1 MTAPDPGRAEP
12 AHAPT
17 ACAGRPA
24 AAGKPGRL
32 LAYAE
37 LWLSMTLVGTYVAL
51 SKPLTE
57 AVPVAVLAFLRFGIA
72 ALVMLPWSLPRAGD
86 PFIGGADRA
95 LLFLQSLFGN
105 VLFTFCMLYGV
116 SMTSATSAG
125 VILAALP
132 ATVMLGSQVFLG
144 EAIHPRAVWA
154 VLFASGG
161 IGILRLDPAG
171 SASAPQGSWLG
182 DLLVFGAVCC
192 EAIYVIIGKRLAA
205 RVDPLRLSAWINLY
219 GLLLVTPFALR
230 PLRVFD
236 FGQLSGSA
244 WALLAYYSLAASV
257 FSVWLWISGL
267 KSVPA
272 HHAAVFTAALPLAA
286 TAVGVLFLGE
296 ALNPAR
302 ILAVVLAVTGIV
314 TVSGAG
320 ARRAG
325 RVC

>member
-1 MTAPDPGRAEP
+1 MTAPDPGRA
-12 AHAPT
+12 APT
-17 ACAGRPA
+17 HDPAPGAGRPGA
-24 AAGKPGRL
+24 PAKPGRP

-51 SKPLTE
+51 SKPLTD
-57 AVPVAVLAFLRFGIA
+57 AVPVAVLAFLRFAIA

-86 PFIGGADRA
+86 PAIGRADRA

-105 VLFTFCMLYGV
+105 FLFTFCMLYGV

-132 ATVMLGSQVFLG
+132 ATVMVGSRLFLG

-161 IGILRLDPAG
+161 IGLLRLESAG
-171 SASAPQGSWLG
+171 AAGTTHPSWLG

-219 GLLLVTPFALR
+219 GLLLVTPFAWR

-236 FGQLSGSA
+236 FALLPGST
-244 WALLAYYSLAASV
+244 WALLVYYSLAASV

-296 ALNPAR
+296 ALNPSR
-302 ILAVVLAVTGIV
+302 ILAVVLAVAGIV
-314 TVSGAG
+314 TVSGARE
-320 ARRAG
+320 RRAG